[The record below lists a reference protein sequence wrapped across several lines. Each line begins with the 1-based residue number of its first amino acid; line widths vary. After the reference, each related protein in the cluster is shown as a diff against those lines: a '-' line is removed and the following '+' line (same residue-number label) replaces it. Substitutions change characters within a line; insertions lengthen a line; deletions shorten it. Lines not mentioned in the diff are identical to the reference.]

1 VVLGGGYRGIS
12 ISQIQQ
18 RMLFGELRRC
28 DLNVV
33 SSELVLGACVQQDD
47 IIEIASTSIEIL
59 F

>member
-1 VVLGGGYRGIS
+1 MVLGGGYRGIS

-33 SSELVLGACVQQDD
+33 SLELVLGACVQQDD

>member
-1 VVLGGGYRGIS
+1 MVLGGGYRGIS

-47 IIEIASTSIEIL
+47 IIEIASFYIY
-59 F
+59 